1 MRSDFINRSVLV
13 ALPAFGLVSGLALPM
28 LGQPAWQGWVWA
40 AFTFPVLLTLLYDI
54 VSSLRRG
61 EIGLDIVAAL
71 SMTAALAVGENLA
84 AVVVALMYAG
94 GRYLEAFAERH
105 ARREMTAIL
114 ARVPRTAV
122 RHGIGRLEEI
132 SLEAIV
138 PGDRLLIRQGDVVP
152 VDGTVASGV
161 AVLDQSALTGEP
173 IPVQQRAGDEVMS
186 GSTNAGEAFDLLAS
200 HHAAQSTYA
209 GIIRL
214 VEEAQRSKAPMSRLA
229 DRFAMLFLG
238 VTVLT
243 LLWHF

>member
-94 GRYLEAFAERH
+94 GRYLEGFCRASRAARDDSDPGAGASDGCKARH
-105 ARREMTAIL
+105 W
-114 ARVPRTAV
+114 
-122 RHGIGRLEEI
+122 
-132 SLEAIV
+132 
-138 PGDRLLIRQGDVVP
+138 
-152 VDGTVASGV
+152 
-161 AVLDQSALTGEP
+161 
-173 IPVQQRAGDEVMS
+173 
-186 GSTNAGEAFDLLAS
+186 
-200 HHAAQSTYA
+200 
-209 GIIRL
+209 
-214 VEEAQRSKAPMSRLA
+214 KA
-229 DRFAMLFLG
+229 
-238 VTVLT
+238 
-243 LLWHF
+243 